1 MNRREFLA
9 ASLAA
14 TSGLSAAGDRQST
27 AERPNVLIILSDDL
41 AAWMVGCYGNKEIR
55 TPNID
60 NLARTGMRFNN
71 SFVCTPVC
79 SPSRA
84 TFFTGLV
91 PRQNGIQDFLADQPA
106 ENPPQGQKEPPPS
119 WYKQVMLSDLLAQAG
134 YDCGYIGKWH
144 MGNDE
149 KPGHGYRYTY
159 TFRGGSTSYQ
169 DPTMYRNGE
178 AIKEKGYL
186 ADLITKNA
194 CQFLDEQK
202 TGKPFLLVVSHFN
215 PHTPYTGHPQKYYD
229 MYADTKFETFGQ
241 EPVAANALR
250 EKEYLKDTVV
260 NIRKCAAATTAL
272 DDQVP
277 PLLNKLRERGLW
289 DKTLIL
295 FAGDN
300 GYLLGRHGLWSKGL
314 ASNPINMYDEVVKVP
329 LIMSWPGRIP
339 TDAVAPEMVSFY
351 DVMPTLCEAA
361 GVTPP
366 AGHTLCGRS
375 FLRIARRE
383 KPAKN
388 ERWRNIVF
396 GEFRNTEMAR
406 DTRYKVV
413 VRNGGSGPNEMF
425 DLYHDP
431 REKNNVWDNPQF
443 VSVRDALVK
452 ELAAWRQKTST

>member
-1 MNRREFLA
+1 M
-9 ASLAA
+9 A
-14 TSGLSAAGDRQST
+14 TDT
-27 AERPNVLIILSDDL
+27 H
-41 AAWMVGCYGNKEIR
+41 
-55 TPNID
+55 TP
-60 NLARTGMRFNN
+60 
-71 SFVCTPVC
+71 S
-79 SPSRA
+79 S
-84 TFFTGLV
+84 
-91 PRQNGIQDFLADQPA
+91 
-106 ENPPQGQKEPPPS
+106 
-119 WYKQVMLSDLLAQAG
+119 
-134 YDCGYIGKWH
+134 
-144 MGNDE
+144 
-149 KPGHGYRYTY
+149 
-159 TFRGGSTSYQ
+159 GGSTSYQ

-178 AIKEKGYL
+178 TVKEKGL
-186 ADLITKNA
+186 SRGPDTKNA

-202 TGKPFLLVVSHFN
+202 AGKPFLLVVSHFN

-229 MYADTKFETFGQ
+229 MYADTKFETFGY
-241 EPVAANALR
+241 EPAAPNALR
-250 EKEYLKDTVV
+250 EKEYLKDTVA

-289 DKTLIL
+289 DKTLIV

-314 ASNPINMYDEVVKVP
+314 ASNPINMYDEVMKVP

-361 GVTPP
+361 GRDP
-366 AGHTLCGRS
+366 ACRTHALRTEFPANRS
-375 FLRIARRE
+375 SGEAG
-383 KPAKN
+383 KK

-406 DTRYKVV
+406 DSRYKIV

-425 DLYHDP
+425 DLYSDP

>member
-1 MNRREFLA
+1 
-9 ASLAA
+9 
-14 TSGLSAAGDRQST
+14 
-27 AERPNVLIILSDDL
+27 
-41 AAWMVGCYGNKEIR
+41 
-55 TPNID
+55 
-60 NLARTGMRFNN
+60 
-71 SFVCTPVC
+71 
-79 SPSRA
+79 
-84 TFFTGLV
+84 
-91 PRQNGIQDFLADQPA
+91 
-106 ENPPQGQKEPPPS
+106 
-119 WYKQVMLSDLLAQAG
+119 
-134 YDCGYIGKWH
+134 
-144 MGNDE
+144 
-149 KPGHGYRYTY
+149 
-159 TFRGGSTSYQ
+159 
-169 DPTMYRNGE
+169 
-178 AIKEKGYL
+178 
-186 ADLITKNA
+186 
-194 CQFLDEQK
+194 
-202 TGKPFLLVVSHFN
+202 
-215 PHTPYTGHPQKYYD
+215 
-229 MYADTKFETFGQ
+229 
-241 EPVAANALR
+241 
-250 EKEYLKDTVV
+250 
-260 NIRKCAAATTAL
+260 
-272 DDQVP
+272 
-277 PLLNKLRERGLW
+277 
-289 DKTLIL
+289 
-295 FAGDN
+295 
-300 GYLLGRHGLWSKGL
+300 
-314 ASNPINMYDEVVKVP
+314 MYDEVVKVP